1 MGFYYYMDHKTWK
14 RKICLLWGKQKSMKN
29 AGKPALGHSCN
40 LKDHIKLPFYSEDNT
55 MWGEGALFK
64 VKEWKQNLQV

>member
-1 MGFYYYMDHKTWK
+1 MEK
-14 RKICLLWGKQKSMKN
+14 KSTKN

-40 LKDHIKLPFYSEDNT
+40 LKDHIKLPFYSEENT

-64 VKEWKQNLQV
+64 VNKEWKQNLQV

>member
-1 MGFYYYMDHKTWK
+1 M
-14 RKICLLWGKQKSMKN
+14 CLLWEKKQKKQKKSMKN

-40 LKDHIKLPFYSEDNT
+40 LKDHIKLPFYSEENT

-64 VKEWKQNLQV
+64 VNKEWKQNLQV

>member
-1 MGFYYYMDHKTWK
+1 MGKTK
-14 RKICLLWGKQKSMKN
+14 KSMKN

-40 LKDHIKLPFYSEDNT
+40 LKDHIKRPFYSEDNT